1 MPTARRVLVLSGPNL
16 QLLGTREP
24 EIYGSETLADVH
36 KRLVARGKELG
47 VEITARQSNH
57 EGELCDW
64 IGEARGAFDGILL
77 NAAAYTHTSLAIFDA
92 LKAVP
97 VPCIEVHISNPE
109 AREAYRHASRI
120 APACVAKVSGF
131 GTDSY
136 LLALEGLVRY
146 LERRDASLTALI
158 PGPSPPSGRRELTRG
173 TPKQG
178 KHLSPAPRGKGRD
191 RGQ

>member
-1 MPTARRVLVLSGPNL
+1 MAAKKASETKVPEKKAPEKASSGPRVLVLSGPNL

-36 KRLVARGKELG
+36 KRLIARGKELG
-47 VEITARQSNH
+47 ARVTARQSNH
-57 EGELCDW
+57 EGELCGW
-64 IGEARGAFDGILL
+64 IGDARGKFDGILL
-77 NAAAYTHTSLAIFDA
+77 NAAAYTHTSLALFDA

-109 AREAYRHASRI
+109 AREAYRHASKI

-136 LLALEGLVRY
+136 ILALEGLVRW
-146 LERRDASLTALI
+146 LARR
-158 PGPSPPSGRRELTRG
+158 
-173 TPKQG
+173 K
-178 KHLSPAPRGKGRD
+178 
-191 RGQ
+191 